1 MEELKKLLSI
11 SAEELKSLLE
21 HTDTESLLKLAKE
34 RKVDISLRV
43 NEDGRIEVA
52 VSKEEDHFYVTGSM
66 IKDGD
71 YFAFETKKF
80 KI

>member
-52 VSKEEDHFYVTGSM
+52 VSKEEDHFYVTESM